1 MQLHL
6 FFHLL
11 IKSIYRYTINIIRTL
26 QCTQQFITNKVN
38 QLNINSKNLII
49 AFKIYKNKRS
59 FIDYI
64 NHNIFV
70 NRQY

>member
-6 FFHLL
+6 FYHLL

-59 FIDYI
+59 FIDY
-64 NHNIFV
+64 
-70 NRQY
+70 